1 MCGIAGMAGTADEFL
16 LREMLLRTRHRGP
29 DDTGIY
35 STPRNHPGQQ
45 VAIGNNRL
53 SILDLSAAGHQPM
66 ANEDRSVWVVYNG
79 EIYNFAELRQE
90 LLSAG
95 HRLLSRTDTEVLPH
109 LYEKFGPDMV
119 NRLNGIFAFALWD
132 AKTEQL
138 WLFRDRMGVKPLYY
152 TQVGS
157 RLYFAS
163 EIKALLA
170 CPEIE
175 PVLDVESVPEYLAML
190 YVPNPRTMFKG
201 IFKLP
206 PGHRLLWDKSTASVK
221 PYWKM
226 QFGPMSES
234 SETELAR
241 EFHDLMVAATRRQ
254 LISDVPV
261 GFFLSGGLDSS
272 TLVACAAASG
282 MSDLRCYSIAF
293 PSEHGKLEQSQDDS
307 HFARMVAN
315 RFAAN
320 FQELVVKPDVATL
333 LPKAVWHLDEPVADH
348 AAIATYLIC
357 RTAKPE
363 VTVLLSGQGADE
375 ILGGYRVHMANRTAR
390 YLAMVP
396 APLRRT
402 LVRNFVRFLERHASQ
417 VPFVHPG
424 LLLAACRFSKKLNQA
439 ADLPDGE
446 RYAFLRSY
454 FTPEGLSSLL
464 SSNIRGPLDRH
475 PAARLLE
482 HLVDSAGEDS
492 LNQLL
497 YADCKTFL
505 PDLNLAYSDK
515 LSMACSIELRVPFL
529 DNEVVDFALRLPPQL
544 KINRLTQK
552 YLLRKAF
559 SEVLPAPVLK
569 RRKAGFGLPI
579 RSWLRTDLRDMVH
592 DLLSEKRVRERGL
605 FQPAAVAG
613 MMQENETGVQDNSL
627 PLWALLTLE
636 LWQQTFLD
644 SPALS
649 EPFALCEGKVAQ
661 A

>member
-1 MCGIAGMAGTADEFL
+1 MCGIAGMAGTADEFV
-16 LREMLLRTRHRGP
+16 LREMLTRTRHRGP

-35 STPRNHPGQQ
+35 STPRNHPGEK
-45 VAIGNNRL
+45 VAMGNNRL

-66 ANEDRSVWVVYNG
+66 ANEDGTVWVAYNG
-79 EIYNFAELRQE
+79 ETYNFAALRDE
-90 LLSAG
+90 LLSSG

-109 LYEKFGPDMV
+109 LYEKYGPDMV

-132 AKTEQL
+132 TKTEQL

-175 PVLDVESVPEYLAML
+175 PVLDVEAVPQYLAML
-190 YVPNPRTMFKG
+190 YVPNPGTMFKG

-206 PGHRLLWDKSTASVK
+206 PGHRLLWEKGKISIE
-221 PYWKM
+221 PYWTM
-226 QFGPMSES
+226 QFGPMFQSPEKK
-234 SETELAR
+234 LAQ
-241 EFHDLMVAATRRQ
+241 EFHELMVAATRRQ

-272 TLVACAAASG
+272 TLVACAAACG

-293 PSEHGKLEQSQDDS
+293 RSEHGKLEQSQDDS
-307 HFARMVAN
+307 RFARLVAD
-315 RFAAN
+315 RFGAN
-320 FQELVVKPDVATL
+320 FQELVVEPDVAAL
-333 LPKAVWHLDEPVADH
+333 LPKVVWHLDEPVADH

-357 RTAKPE
+357 RNAKPE

-375 ILGGYRVHMANRTAR
+375 IFGGYRVHNASRAIR
-390 YLAMVP
+390 YLSAVP
-396 APLRRT
+396 APLRNSLIKT
-402 LVRNFVRFLERHASQ
+402 FVPFFERHSSQ
-417 VPFVHPG
+417 MPFVHQG
-424 LLLAACRFSKKLNQA
+424 LWLAACRFSRKMNQA
-439 ADLPDGE
+439 ADLPDDA

-454 FTPEGLSSLL
+454 FTSDTLGSLL
-464 SSNIRGPLDRH
+464 ADDLRGSLARQ
-475 PAARLLE
+475 PASRLMQ
-482 HLVDSAGEDS
+482 HLADAAGEDP

-529 DNEVVDFALRLPPQL
+529 DNEIVDFALRLPPKL
-544 KINRLTQK
+544 KIKHLTQK
-552 YLLRKAF
+552 YIVRKAF
-559 SEVLPAPVLK
+559 GDVLPSSVLK

-579 RSWLRTDLRDMVH
+579 RSWLRNDLRDMVH
-592 DLLSEKRVRERGL
+592 DLLSEKRVKERGL
-605 FQPAAVAG
+605 FQPAAVARLI
-613 MMQENETGVQDNSL
+613 QENETGSQDHSL
-627 PLWALLTLE
+627 RLWSLLTLE
-636 LWQQTFLD
+636 LWQQNFLD
-644 SPALS
+644 SPASLES
-649 EPFALCEGKVAQ
+649 AAVCEGKVAR